1 VIVAVAATAD
11 VAIPTLEWII
21 KSKHQLLRVITTPDS
36 KAGRGKVSTASPVAL
51 WAENHKYEVLKPNSR
66 EEMQDAFHGADIVIA
81 IAYGRILSDDI
92 LHVPKYGFLN
102 LHFSLLPAYR
112 GAAPVQRSIL
122 HGDVVT
128 GITIF
133 KIDKNLDTG
142 PIYIQ
147 REYTI
152 PTDATSDQ
160 VLRDLSVI
168 GATLFEEVLAMVEV
182 GKTPKMQAENGVT
195 FAPKITKDEA
205 RVDWDKPA
213 KKIVDLIRAFTPNP
227 GAWTVHRGS
236 ALKITMAVESIT
248 EKKLMPGELLILGK
262 KMFIGTASNSIE
274 IFRIVPAGKKEMNI
288 ADWINGARLIEGETF
303 E

>member
-1 VIVAVAATAD
+1 M
-11 VAIPTLEWII
+11 
-21 KSKHQLLRVITTPDS
+21 
-36 KAGRGKVSTASPVAL
+36 AL

-147 REYTI
+147 LEYTI

-168 GATLFEEVLAMVEV
+168 GATSFEEVFAMVEL
-182 GKTPKMQAENGVT
+182 GKIPKMQAEIGIT

-205 RVDWDKPA
+205 RVDWYKPA

-236 ALKITMAVESIT
+236 ALKITMAVESII